1 LRDQAKRLGI
11 ESSVEFVVN
20 KPRSFIVELFSKSK
34 VAIHTMKEEHFGISV
49 VEMLASGLITI
60 AHNSAGPKEDI
71 IGEKGVGYLANDFEG
86 YK

>member
-1 LRDQAKRLGI
+1 MRDQAKRLGI

-71 IGEKGVGYLANDFEG
+71 IGENGVGYLANDFEG